1 VQWLRTGAGGSGGY
15 VKNGDGGGVEG
26 GDCGAGRLKV
36 NEQRNVG
43 ETVRA
48 QAAAAR
54 KAVAVARWAAQK
66 CSCARASQGEVD
78 GGTAVVVSRWRTST
92 RTGGERAADGGG
104 V

>member
-1 VQWLRTGAGGSGGY
+1 
-15 VKNGDGGGVEG
+15 VKNDDGGGVEG
-26 GDCGAGRLKV
+26 GDCGVGRLKV

-66 CSCARASQGEVD
+66 CSCARASQGEV

-92 RTGGERAADGGG
+92 RTGGERAAHGGG